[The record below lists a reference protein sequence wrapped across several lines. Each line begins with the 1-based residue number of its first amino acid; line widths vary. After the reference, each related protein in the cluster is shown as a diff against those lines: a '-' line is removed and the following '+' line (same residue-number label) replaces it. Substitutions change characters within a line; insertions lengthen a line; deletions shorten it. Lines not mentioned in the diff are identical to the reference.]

1 MRKFV
6 LAAVAASA
14 LLSAPAMANE
24 GRVEARSGI
33 AWANGNEDF
42 IAGVAAG
49 YDFDVDANVFVGVEG
64 SIESNFEGDEF
75 YNVGAR
81 LGTKIGDGKLYL
93 TGAYEIDSEE
103 FGVGAGYE
111 HAIGNNVY
119 GKVEYR
125 RYLLNGTDVNTAGVG
140 LGMRF

>member
-6 LAAVAASA
+6 FAAVAASA

-49 YDFDVDANVFVGVEG
+49 YDIDVDPNVFVGAEA
-64 SIESNFEGDEF
+64 SFETNFDGAEF

-81 LGTKIGDGKLYL
+81 LGTKLGDGKLYL

-111 HAIGNNVY
+111 HKLGNNVY
-119 GKVEYR
+119 GKIEYR
-125 RYLLNGTDVNTAGVG
+125 RYLLNGTDLNTAGVG
-140 LGMRF
+140 LGVRF